1 MPEIVLVRHAEST
14 ANVAQAWQG
23 RGNSALSDEGRTQ
36 VEALAGR
43 LVDHRFDAVVSSPLV
58 RAVDTAGALVDAPRT
73 DDRAV
78 EIDLGSWEGMEFS
91 AVMSTDAARLRAVF
105 SGADEPFGGDGER
118 LSDVAARIWDL
129 VDELAARVGPN
140 GRAAVVTHGGVID
153 AVMATVLPPVTRRA
167 HRIVSN
173 TSLTHLVGEPGKW
186 RLARFN
192 DSTHLD
198 PIGSLAR
205 RQLEEGNAVLA
216 LIRHG
221 RTKANDEGRC
231 QGQSC
236 WGLDQVGE
244 TQARLLADWYGPLRR
259 VYTSPLERAMATAV
273 AIAADSPTPVD
284 GLMEIAMGHWEGLD
298 MDEVARRW
306 PELVRRIY
314 EEGEDLPRGEQGETW
329 KDLTDRIVATVA
341 ALEAEPGQI
350 TGVVSHGGA
359 IRAYLGTLGGDDS
372 APRSGLHTPENT
384 SFSHVA
390 LTDHGPMLCD
400 YAVAPHLD
408 GARVSP

>member
-14 ANVAQAWQG
+14 ANLAQAWQG
-23 RGNSALSDEGRTQ
+23 RGNAVLTAEGRTQ
-36 VEALAGR
+36 VEALTRR
-43 LVDHRFDAVVSSPLV
+43 LADRQFDHVVTSPLV
-58 RAVDTAGALVDAPRT
+58 RAVDTAGALSDAPRS
-73 DDRAV
+73 DERAI

-118 LSDVAARIWDL
+118 LSEVAARFWDL
-129 VDELAARVGPN
+129 VDELAASVGPD

-153 AVMATVLPPVTRRA
+153 AVMCTVLPPVTRRA

-173 TSLTHLVGEPGKW
+173 TSLTHLVGEPGRW

-198 PIGSLAR
+198 PIGTLAR
-205 RQLEEGNAVLA
+205 RQLEEGDPVLA

-236 WGLDQVGE
+236 WGLDEVGE
-244 TQARLLADWYGPLRR
+244 TQARMLADWYGPMRR
-259 VYTSPLERAMATAV
+259 VYTSPLERAMATAAAV
-273 AIAADSPTPVD
+273 AVDSPMPED
-284 GLMEIAMGHWEGLD
+284 GLMEIDMGDWEGLD
-298 MDEVARRW
+298 MAEIAERW
-306 PELVRRIY
+306 SDLVRRIY
-314 EEGEDLPRGEQGETW
+314 EEGEDLPRGERGETW
-329 KDLTDRIVATVA
+329 KQLTDRVVATVA
-341 ALEAEPGQI
+341 ALEAVPGEV

-359 IRAYLGTLGGDDS
+359 IRAYLGTLGGDHS
-372 APRSGLHTPENT
+372 APRSGLHTPPNT
-384 SFSHVA
+384 SFTHVA
-390 LTDHGPMLCD
+390 LTDRGPMLCD
-400 YAVAPHLD
+400 YAVAPHLESD
-408 GARVSP
+408 TSPS